1 MFLAQLTNKFM
12 QNNFHTNKQLQKQPA
27 VVAMLPK
34 VSSTPVFSFFLVW
47 RLFCAICAS
56 RKDQAV
62 KAGWGWFGIGKR
74 RNEQITAPRN
84 WAH

>member
-1 MFLAQLTNKFM
+1 M

-34 VSSTPVFSFFLVW
+34 VNSVPVFSYFCFGGYFVPLVPQGRTRQSGW
-47 RLFCAICAS
+47 AGLF
-56 RKDQAV
+56 
-62 KAGWGWFGIGKR
+62 GPPGKEEK
-74 RNEQITAPRN
+74 EQITVQGN